1 MKLRAASAFHP
12 NTRERSW
19 WTCVFPWLLLG
30 AAVLGIWAWADS
42 RIIPSPIG
50 ILKAFPQL
58 WFADGLGM
66 EMLTSVSLNLQ
77 AAALMIVVS
86 LFVAY
91 GTRIP
96 AGRPLAVIF
105 SAGRFNSFVGLPLLL
120 TLAIGNAHW
129 IKVVLL
135 AIAMS
140 VFTVPAIVD
149 IIGTIPKE
157 NYDDGRV
164 LHMNEW
170 RTVWEIVVLGK
181 FDEVIDVLRTSMA
194 MGWMMLP
201 MVEGLFRDEGGIGV
215 LMLNK
220 NKYLQLDAV
229 FAIILIVGLVGLA
242 QDRLILE
249 IKRSVCPYAF
259 LGGE

>member
-1 MKLRAASAFHP
+1 MSLQSAFTP
-12 NTRERSW
+12 NTREKSW
-19 WTCVFPWLLLG
+19 WTTTFPWLLVVILML
-30 AAVLGIWAWADS
+30 VIWIGGDS
-42 RIIPSPIG
+42 KIIPSPLG
-50 ILKAFPQL
+50 IVVAFPAL
-58 WFADGLGM
+58 WLEDGLGQ
-66 EMLTSVSLNLQ
+66 ELLTSVSLNME

-86 LFVAY
+86 MLVAY

-96 AGRPLAVIF
+96 AGKPVAVIF
-105 SAGRFNSFVGLPLLL
+105 SAGRFNSFVGLPLML
-120 TLAIGNAHW
+120 TLMIGDAHA

-157 NYDDGRV
+157 NYEDASV
-164 LHMNEW
+164 LHMSEW
-170 RTVWEIVVLGK
+170 RVVWEVVILGK
-181 FDEVIDVLRTSMA
+181 FHEVIDVIRTSVA
-194 MGWMMLP
+194 MGYMMLP

-215 LMLNK
+215 LILNK

-229 FAIILIVGLVGLA
+229 YCIILVVGLVGLT

-249 IKRSVCPYAF
+249 LKRWLCPYAF
-259 LGGE
+259 METQE